1 MTYSVGRNVFFCA
14 RVMLSAG
21 ALAVAVAASGCTS
34 TNTTTASSA
43 APATG
48 RGAQD
53 TGTYPTL
60 NIPPKV
66 AAAQFTE
73 DQKAAQ
79 LALLQAAQQRQG
91 AKAGAGGGNSAA
103 MTTLARKHGDDT
115 LKAIEGKC
123 ETIDPACN

>member
-1 MTYSVGRNVFFCA
+1 MTYSVGRNVFFCS

-21 ALAVAVAASGCTS
+21 VLALALAAGGCTS
-34 TNTTTASSA
+34 TTSADSTA
-43 APATG
+43 APVTG

-53 TGTYPTL
+53 TGTYPNL
-60 NIPPKV
+60 NIAPKV

-73 DQKAAQ
+73 DQKAAK
-79 LALLQAAQQRQG
+79 LAELQAAKQRQG
-91 AKAGAGGGNSAA
+91 AKAGTGGGNSAA